1 MSDAFVSDLSR
12 STYVI
17 NGKLISQPGT
27 EQSVA
32 LKNLSEALTS
42 NGKLDRQG
50 LYAISKFANQSMLA
64 RPTLLMNERMN
75 QYFQQQFFASDVGR
89 EIHYDI
95 THQEG
100 SSVHILARHT
110 RQINKIADDI
120 DRNTWIPLG
129 QSSYSTCYTEIH
141 LDRATINNID
151 ALIDR
156 NKNKAL
162 AESHSGYKICLDTP
176 TSYLE
181 ALSAMDQEGR
191 WSLFSSYAAR
201 QRALRCLF

>member
-1 MSDAFVSDLSR
+1 MSDLSR

-27 EQSVA
+27 EQSEA

-42 NGKLDRQG
+42 KGKLDRQG
-50 LYAISKFANQSMLA
+50 L
-64 RPTLLMNERMN
+64 
-75 QYFQQQFFASDVGR
+75 
-89 EIHYDI
+89 YDI

>member
-110 RQINKIADDI
+110 RQINK
-120 DRNTWIPLG
+120 
-129 QSSYSTCYTEIH
+129 
-141 LDRATINNID
+141 
-151 ALIDR
+151 
-156 NKNKAL
+156 NKAL